1 MIAPEENGN
10 GAPSGHG
17 KNGDDDPWKKDQ
29 RGRFGR
35 GNKGGPGRPFA
46 EHINAHRNAIADYA
60 TPERTLE
67 VMQALFLAATLD
79 RDIGAIKE
87 WLQRTAGHAE
97 AVDLIEQLERVEE
110 QLREMRSRPLTKVG

>member
-1 MIAPEENGN
+1 MIAPESNGD
-10 GAPSGHG
+10 ASGHG
-17 KNGDDDPWKKDQ
+17 KNGDADPWKKDE

-87 WLQRTAGHAE
+87 WLQRTAGAAE
-97 AVDLIEQLERVEE
+97 AQELVDQLERLEE
-110 QLREMRSRPLTKVG
+110 SIREMRTKPLTKVG